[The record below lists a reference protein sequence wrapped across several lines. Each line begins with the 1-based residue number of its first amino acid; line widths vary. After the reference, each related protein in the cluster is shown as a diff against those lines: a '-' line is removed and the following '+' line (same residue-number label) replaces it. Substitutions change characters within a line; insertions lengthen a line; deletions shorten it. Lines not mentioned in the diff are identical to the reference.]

1 MPVVSSP
8 ADRPITPAGALA
20 ALGIVY
26 GDLGTSPLYTYQTI
40 IGTVGGHP
48 TISDALGL
56 LSLVIWAL
64 IVTVSVKYCVFV
76 MRADNHGE
84 GGILALMALV
94 IGKAGRFAGG
104 VVIAGLFGA
113 ALIYGDGIITPA
125 ISVLSALEGVNVA
138 TDVLKPYVVPGALT
152 VLLLLFAVQA
162 RGTARIG
169 KVFGPIMLVWFGVI
183 GLLGLL
189 AIVRRPEVLHAFDP
203 RHAIG
208 FIIAHHLQTFVV
220 LGGVFLALTG
230 GEALYADMG
239 HFGRKP
245 IRFSWYMVVL
255 PALLLCY
262 AGQTAVILEDPELQ
276 GNPFFHLPPQWA
288 VAPMVILAT
297 CATIIASQSIITG
310 AFSLTRQAMQLG
322 WFPGLNIKQTSD
334 QEYGQ
339 IYVPVIN
346 WTMMVCTLTLTFTFR
361 SSDAL
366 SGAYGTAVSTTMLLT
381 TALLFNAMRDVWR
394 WPVSFAAGVS
404 LVFLLID
411 LAFFGANLLKI
422 REGGWI
428 PLLLGGLIF
437 LVMRTWRRG
446 INAIRRSVAQNP
458 ETITA
463 FLTRLR
469 SGEIARVS
477 GTAVF
482 LSGAEAAIP
491 AVMVRHVAQI
501 KALQEKLISLT
512 VQFEEYPRV
521 PLRHRA
527 EVEDIAENFWHI
539 TIRFGFVEKPNV
551 VAALACA
558 QEKGCGID
566 LDDTVYFAAHDEVVR
581 SPGPPRLP
589 AWQRILFS
597 VMYRN
602 AVRMSDRF
610 NLPAELFLEV
620 GRQIGLRRSA
630 VTEWNRGLVET
641 SKTANWLS
649 FLALAGSACVA
660 KRFQGRRPA
669 ARASGRIA
677 RQARNASVGER
688 GFPLPYPACRHGC
701 ICSASQLNIT
711 RGSAD

>member
-1 MPVVSSP
+1 LDVDAPAETPVASSR
-8 ADRPITPAGALA
+8 ADRPITLAGGLA

-40 IGTVGGHP
+40 VGTVGGHP
-48 TISDALGL
+48 TVSDALGL

-76 MRADNHGE
+76 LRADNHGE

-94 IGKAGRFAGG
+94 VGKAGRFAGG
-104 VVIAGLFGA
+104 LVIAGLFGA

-125 ISVLSALEGVNVA
+125 ISVLSALEGVNVVTNA
-138 TDVLKPYVVPGALT
+138 LKPYVVPSALII
-152 VLLLLFAVQA
+152 LLLLFAIQA

-169 KVFGPIMLVWFGVI
+169 KVFGPIMLLWFAVI
-183 GLLGLL
+183 GFLGLL
-189 AIVRRPEVLHAFDP
+189 AIVRRPEVLQAFDP

-208 FIIAHHLQTFVV
+208 FIITHRLQTFVV

-239 HFGRKP
+239 HFGRRP
-245 IRFSWYMVVL
+245 IRFSWYAVVL
-255 PALLLCY
+255 PGLLLCY
-262 AGQTAVILEDPELQ
+262 AGQTAVILENPGLQ
-276 GNPFFHLPPQWA
+276 GNPFFYLPPQWA
-288 VAPMVILAT
+288 VGPMVVLAT
-297 CATIIASQSIITG
+297 CATIIASQSVITG
-310 AFSLTRQAMQLG
+310 TFSLTRQAMQLG
-322 WFPGLNIKQTSD
+322 WFPGLNIIQTSD

-366 SGAYGTAVSTTMLLT
+366 SSAYGTAVATTMLLT

-394 WPVSFAAGVS
+394 WPVGLAAAISLSFLS
-404 LVFLLID
+404 ID

-428 PLLLGGLIF
+428 PLLLGGLIY

-446 INAIRRSVAQNP
+446 ISAIRQSAAQKP

-463 FLTRLR
+463 FLDQLR
-469 SGEIARVS
+469 SGEVARVP

-482 LSGAEAAIP
+482 LSGVEAAIP

-501 KALQEKLISLT
+501 KAVQRKLVSLT
-512 VQFEEYPRV
+512 VWFEEYPRV
-521 PLRHRA
+521 PLNRRA
-527 EVEDIAENFWHI
+527 EVKDIAENFWHI
-539 TIRFGFVEKPNV
+539 TIRFGFVEKPDV

-558 QEKGCGID
+558 QQKGCTID
-566 LDDTVYFAAHDEVVR
+566 LDDTVYFAAHDEVVP
-581 SPGPPRLP
+581 SAGTPRLP
-589 AWQRILFS
+589 AWQRMLFS

-602 AVRMSDRF
+602 AVRMPDRF
-610 NLPAELFLEV
+610 NLPPDQFLEV
-620 GRQIGLRRSA
+620 GRQVGL
-630 VTEWNRGLVET
+630 
-641 SKTANWLS
+641 
-649 FLALAGSACVA
+649 
-660 KRFQGRRPA
+660 
-669 ARASGRIA
+669 
-677 RQARNASVGER
+677 
-688 GFPLPYPACRHGC
+688 
-701 ICSASQLNIT
+701 
-711 RGSAD
+711 